1 MTFKFSDT
9 DESSD
14 TDFIEQ
20 DDAVLLD
27 IGDKSVMS
35 NTACVCDNGF
45 LWEDMDNYTWQWE
58 MFSRIIGPQD
68 SVLML

>member
-45 LWEDMDNYTWQWE
+45 LWEDMDNYT
-58 MFSRIIGPQD
+58 
-68 SVLML
+68 